1 MAAVNDEPEFTK
13 FQRELDAAF
22 HASGDPFPSGTP
34 EHAELLGFVAKLAKF
49 RRSRPEPP
57 AGASGTVAPD
67 PDLAA
72 RLGLPTA
79 YDPRFRLPASLVA
92 PQERVGAA
100 VRAIARRMAQQ
111 QQRAATTFGSGRDHG
126 RDRDRDR
133 GWDRDRR
140 GGGGGISSSI
150 GGGGGGSA
158 SVDGGMTPE
167 IVEAAKQ
174 VVEEYRRLLPWFE
187 DFHQRRQM
195 ARLRKLQADRAAL
208 PAAAFRGAIVSALA
222 SSQALVVAG
231 DTGCGKSTQIPQYL
245 AAAGYRRIAVTQPR
259 RISAVSLARRVAV
272 EAGDAHGS
280 SVGFKVRFSSSV
292 AGSTRIVFCTEGI
305 LLRELAGDPLLSG
318 YDVVVLDEVHER
330 HLTTDF
336 LLALLR
342 ALLLQR
348 PELRLVLMSATI
360 NCAAFADY
368 FGGAPI
374 VQIPGRLYPI
384 QLVYVP
390 PEGAAADEAR
400 RRAGGGAGGSSKGGG
415 VGGSSRSGGAG
426 GSGRGGGRGGSGGQG
441 SDQIDPAPYLRLLQR
456 IDTEVPSSQR
466 GDLLVFVAGT
476 ADIAA
481 LCAAMAP
488 YAEQTRRWVI
498 LPLHAALPLEAQ
510 EKVFDVPPDGVRK
523 AIISTNI
530 AETSLT
536 IDGVRFVCDSG
547 RAKEMIHDVASGGGS
562 LQEGWISRASADQRK
577 GRAGRTGP
585 GVCYRVYTE
594 AQYDDMRPFSAPEI
608 ARVRLEAVVLGIKA
622 LAGGGMDPRAFGF
635 IDPPPPDRLEAAIT
649 TLKQIGA
656 LTPDAR
662 EGLTPLGAVLSLL
675 PVDPAVGKLLVLAAV
690 FGLAGPALTLAAAL
704 SVQSPFL
711 KLGEEEQDQ
720 EAKAARASLVS
731 PHGDPLTL
739 LNVFETWL
747 AIKEGGGGGGG
758 GGYHGGDRDRRDRG
772 GGWDRGDRSGDRRGG
787 VGGGGGGGGGS
798 VSSSR
803 WCRRHGLAEARLYEM
818 AKLRAQFAELLAD
831 AGILRVGGG
840 TALSAAEVS
849 ARRRRHLQHQRG
861 CKSGGAAGLRGAEL
875 HAAKRR
881 LRDMQAERERKR
893 GRKVLKVDK
902 SGGRGGDD
910 GSGGG
915 SSDGV
920 DGSGSSSG
928 EEQLEALH
936 DLDLRVHVDVKSM
949 AAEAARPL
957 TPADVGLLRHLLA
970 VCLYPRIAVGD
981 EANPQRRDADCR
993 FYTATGASDLVLHP
1007 GSVLAGAANE
1017 VPRGQV
1023 LAYTELIETRR
1034 QYLSGL
1040 TPLWALPAL
1049 LLAARRLDCDAG
1061 CGRWLVDG
1069 WLLLRVHDGAGPKVL
1084 QQVLGLRGGSDVL
1097 VSSRLRAAR
1106 LAALTAVHTVDDGDV
1121 DETSGGDG
1129 GGASST
1135 GKQTAENAVAPGGR
1149 LPMPPSSEGAATGA
1163 FQKGYAAVAS
1173 ALPEELRPLLS
1184 GVMAEQAA
1192 WRETEA
1198 TRRRHAQ
1205 ERERR
1210 RLQARD
1216 AAGAGGASG
1225 SGSAQ
1230 AARDWRQVEEEAAE
1244 DEAAERAEALRDAM
1258 MEDEMARRLALDM
1271 WPCRYSLERLPPGN
1285 KVTAQFIIEQQQ
1297 QPPVSMPMPPQPGGY
1312 GGGDAAAMAPTDG
1325 AAAGGGPSGAAVM
1338 GVSTDVLG
1346 VPYHTAGMWLT
1357 PWLRYGSL
1365 RGYDSAM
1372 ALHALQP
1379 ALRKPWACPGC
1390 GLRLVGT
1397 FGERRGQHLQQ
1408 LQQQVQP
1415 AERHPVVVAASAQE
1429 LAGEQGA
1436 SLA

>member
-1 MAAVNDEPEFTK
+1 MSANDEPEFSK
-13 FQRELDAAF
+13 YQRELDEAF
-22 HASGDPFPSGTP
+22 HRRDDPCPAGTP
-34 EHAELLGFVAKLAKF
+34 EHAELLAFVAKLAKF
-49 RRSRPEPP
+49 RRSRPEPLADAP
-57 AGASGTVAPD
+57 GSVASNPE
-67 PDLAA
+67 LAA
-72 RLGLPTA
+72 QLGLPST
-79 YDPRFRLPASLVA
+79 YDPRFRLPASLLA
-92 PQERVGAA
+92 PPERVGAA
-100 VRAIARRMAQQ
+100 
-111 QQRAATTFGSGRDHG
+111 
-126 RDRDRDR
+126 
-133 GWDRDRR
+133 
-140 GGGGGISSSI
+140 
-150 GGGGGGSA
+150 
-158 SVDGGMTPE
+158 
-167 IVEAAKQ
+167 

-208 PAAAFRGAIVSALA
+208 PAAAFRDAIVSALA

-272 EAGDAHGS
+272 EAGDTHGS
-280 SVGFKVRFSSSV
+280 TVGFK
-292 AGSTRIVFCTEGI
+292 
-305 LLRELAGDPLLSG
+305 
-318 YDVVVLDEVHER
+318 VHER

-390 PEGAAADEAR
+390 PEGAASEDAR
-400 RRAGGGAGGSSKGGG
+400 KR
-415 VGGSSRSGGAG
+415 
-426 GSGRGGGRGGSGGQG
+426 

-481 LCAAMAP
+481 LCAALAP

-585 GVCYRVYTE
+585 GVCYRIYTE

-635 IDPPPPDRLEAAIT
+635 IDPPPPDRLEASIT

-656 LTPDAR
+656 LTLDGR

-675 PVDPAVGKLLVLAAV
+675 PVDPAVGKLLVLSAV

-711 KLGEEEQDQ
+711 KLGEEEHDQ

-739 LNVFETWL
+739 LN
-747 AIKEGGGGGGG
+747 
-758 GGYHGGDRDRRDRG
+758 
-772 GGWDRGDRSGDRRGG
+772 
-787 VGGGGGGGGGS
+787 
-798 VSSSR
+798 
-803 WCRRHGLAEARLYEM
+803 ARLYEM

-831 AGILRVGGG
+831 AGILRAGGG

-861 CKSGGAAGLRGAEL
+861 RKGGTAGLRGAEL

-881 LRDMQAERERKR
+881 LRDMQAEQA
-893 GRKVLKVDK
+893 
-902 SGGRGGDD
+902 S
-910 GSGGG
+910 
-915 SSDGV
+915 
-920 DGSGSSSG
+920 
-928 EEQLEALH
+928 
-936 DLDLRVHVDVKSM
+936 
-949 AAEAARPL
+949 RPL

-993 FYTATGASDLVLHP
+993 FFTATGASDLVLHP

-1049 LLAARRLDCDAG
+1049 LLAARRLDCDVG

-1084 QQVLGLRGGSDVL
+1084 QQVLELRTSSNAL
-1097 VSSRLRAAR
+1097 VSGRLRAAR
-1106 LAALTAVHTVDDGDV
+1106 LAALTAVHVV
-1121 DETSGGDG
+1121 DEDDEAADSNEIGADG
-1129 GGASST
+1129 GSAAAGMQGGGLPPPAVEAGASGT
-1135 GKQTAENAVAPGGR
+1135 
-1149 LPMPPSSEGAATGA
+1149 
-1163 FQKGYAAVAS
+1163 FQKGYAAVAA
-1173 ALPEELRPLLS
+1173 ALPEELQPLLA
-1184 GVMAEQAA
+1184 GVMAQQAA
-1192 WRETEA
+1192 WR
-1198 TRRRHAQ
+1198 Q
-1205 ERERR
+1205 C
-1210 RLQARD
+1210 D
-1216 AAGAGGASG
+1216 GG
-1225 SGSAQ
+1225 
-1230 AARDWRQVEEEAAE
+1230 R
-1244 DEAAERAEALRDAM
+1244 
-1258 MEDEMARRLALDM
+1258 
-1271 WPCRYSLERLPPGN
+1271 
-1285 KVTAQFIIEQQQ
+1285 T
-1297 QPPVSMPMPPQPGGY
+1297 
-1312 GGGDAAAMAPTDG
+1312 G
-1325 AAAGGGPSGAAVM
+1325 AATGTGHV
-1338 GVSTDVLG
+1338 
-1346 VPYHTAGMWLT
+1346 
-1357 PWLRYGSL
+1357 
-1365 RGYDSAM
+1365 AM
-1372 ALHALQP
+1372 Q
-1379 ALRKPWACPGC
+1379 
-1390 GLRLVGT
+1390 
-1397 FGERRGQHLQQ
+1397 
-1408 LQQQVQP
+1408 
-1415 AERHPVVVAASAQE
+1415 
-1429 LAGEQGA
+1429 
-1436 SLA
+1436 